1 MYDQH
6 ILSKYHLDSFK
17 EQVNAFQTKI
27 KADAEKTNQANEEKV
42 NQLSSR
48 FDALLMNIKMH
59 E

>member
-6 ILSKYHLDSFK
+6 ILSKYHLESFK
-17 EQVNAFQTKI
+17 EQSNALQAKI
-27 KADAEKTNQANEEKV
+27 KADAEKTNQASEEKV

-48 FDALLMNIKMH
+48 FDALLMNINMH